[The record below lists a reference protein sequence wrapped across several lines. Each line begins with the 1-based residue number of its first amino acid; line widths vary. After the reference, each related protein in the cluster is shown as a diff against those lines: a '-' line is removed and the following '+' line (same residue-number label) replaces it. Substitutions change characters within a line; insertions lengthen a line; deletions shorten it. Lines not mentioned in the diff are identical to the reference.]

1 MKGITKKNFKN
12 VLRRCRLDSGL
23 SQERAAELMDISRS
37 YYSNM
42 ELGYKIPN
50 IDMLFSIAAA
60 FNIRPGDLIT
70 MLENEAFPDKED
82 KSRYPAI
89 QIYSS

>member
-1 MKGITKKNFKN
+1 MRKIKGITKMNFRN

-50 IDMLFSIAAA
+50 IDMLFIIALA
-60 FNIRPGDLIT
+60 FNMRPGGLVT
-70 MLENEAFPDKED
+70 MLENEAFPDRFENLKF
-82 KSRYPAI
+82 
-89 QIYSS
+89 